1 MIDLNSKSAISDR
14 INYLID
20 QKLENVSEK
29 PRAYLGASIV
39 GISCE
44 RAVQYHL
51 LMSQGEKIEKK
62 GIPGR
67 TMRIFDRGF
76 TYEEKAIKWLRMAGF
91 VFGGNQVGIED
102 FDGLFKGHCDGI
114 ITDGP
119 DVGLK
124 LPCLWE
130 CKCLQ
135 DKSWKAIEKDGLQK
149 YSSSY
154 WAQAHLYMAYLEL
167 ESCLYT
173 VVNANTM
180 ELNHFVIKRD
190 YEVARQYRDRVA
202 RILNA
207 STMGEMV
214 PRMTT
219 DKNYYECKYCDF
231 REECWK

>member
-1 MIDLNSKSAISDR
+1 
-14 INYLID
+14 
-20 QKLENVSEK
+20 
-29 PRAYLGASIV
+29 
-39 GISCE
+39 
-44 RAVQYHL
+44 
-51 LMSQGEKIEKK
+51 
-62 GIPGR
+62 
-67 TMRIFDRGF
+67 
-76 TYEEKAIKWLRMAGF
+76 
-91 VFGGNQVGIED
+91 
-102 FDGLFKGHCDGI
+102 
-114 ITDGP
+114 
-119 DVGLK
+119 
-124 LPCLWE
+124 
-130 CKCLQ
+130 
-135 DKSWKAIEKDGLQK
+135 
-149 YSSSY
+149 
-154 WAQAHLYMAYLEL
+154 MAYLEL

>member
-1 MIDLNSKSAISDR
+1 MIDLKSKSVISAR

-76 TYEEKAIKWLRMAGF
+76 TYEEKAIRWLKMAGF

-114 ITDGP
+114 ITEGP

-154 WAQAHLYMAYLEL
+154 WAQAHLYLAYLEL

-207 STMGEMV
+207 STMGELV